1 MPNAG
6 FKPNKN
12 GGPKAAKNP
21 QLWLVLRKQ
30 WHCIDEDISPNASRR
45 QAADQ
50 PALRQ
55 QEHQRNRD
63 SREHSGGSEVPHR

>member
-30 WHCIDEDISPNASRR
+30 WHCIDEEISP
-45 QAADQ
+45 
-50 PALRQ
+50 
-55 QEHQRNRD
+55 
-63 SREHSGGSEVPHR
+63 